1 VTRVCPD
8 CGDGLESDERF
19 CGNCGCYLDWT
30 DQPET
35 EAAPGMPSPETEA
48 EPTPTRGLAERVKSA
63 LGVGDGDGAAPPP
76 PPPPPSPPSPPSPPT
91 GLPPLPPSPHAA
103 PPPAPLAQ
111 GLVVPVGQPQ
121 QPRAQQPGTPAPKA
135 RRRPVAPPEPFDPGD
150 LICGTCGIGNKPTR
164 KFCRR
169 CGTDLAEAEVA
180 RVPWWRRP
188 FRKRTKRVSEAGSR
202 PKVAAVR
209 RFPAKLLA
217 LVGVLAVLGVGTYL
231 LQGYVVDGVD
241 LVRDRVQGVERVVPE
256 KMKASSA
263 QEGHGAALAMDGT
276 PNKYWAPDGAG
287 DGRGEYVETG
297 FEDPVRLVYVLIT
310 PGVSTSDEEA
320 YLRQG
325 RPAELR
331 VLVTHV
337 DGEREVKAVELED
350 RRGAVQVAIRESDVS
365 RIRFEIRRAFSGT
378 DADSR
383 TAIAEI
389 EFWIRK

>member
-8 CGDGLESDERF
+8 CGDALEPDERF

-30 DQPET
+30 DEPGPEP
-35 EAAPGMPSPETEA
+35 ELGMAASETEA
-48 EPTPTRGLAERVKSA
+48 EPAPTRGLAERVRSA
-63 LGVGDGDGAAPPP
+63 LGAGDGAVRPPPPLGDPAAGSTPPP
-76 PPPPPSPPSPPSPPT
+76 PPPPPLPT
-91 GLPPLPPSPHAA
+91 D
-103 PPPAPLAQ
+103 PPPAPPRAQ
-111 GLVVPVGQPQ
+111 ALVAPVGQPQ
-121 QPRAQQPGTPAPKA
+121 QPRAQQPGTPAPKT

-150 LICGTCGIGNKPTR
+150 LICGTCGIGNKPAR

-180 RVPWWRRP
+180 RVPWWRRL
-188 FRKRTKRVSEAGSR
+188 FRKRRRRVRKAGSR
-202 PKVAAVR
+202 PKMATAR
-209 RFPAKLLA
+209 RFPAKLIA
-217 LVGVLAVLGVGTYL
+217 LVGLLSVLGVGTYL
-231 LQGYVVDGVD
+231 LRGYAVDGAD

-256 KMKASSA
+256 RMTASSA
-263 QEGHGAALAMDGT
+263 QKGHGAGLAMDGT
-276 PNKYWAPDGAG
+276 PNKYWAPAEAG

-310 PGVSTSDEEA
+310 PGVSSSEEEA

-331 VLVTHV
+331 VLVTHE
-337 DGEREVKAVELED
+337 DGTQEIKTVELED
-350 RRGAVQVAIRESDVS
+350 QRGAVQVAIRESDVS

-383 TAIAEI
+383 TTIAEI